1 MKLKHT
7 LLAAAALAGMATA
20 AQAVDF
26 GGYFRAGPGS
36 KGANKCF
43 GGPLEGG
50 TYRLGNEC
58 NTYGEFQ
65 LSQGGKAGGVDYKAL
80 LMTNFYKPGSDV
92 GDGSTTVKVNQIY
105 AEAKGFDVAPNQT
118 FWVGRRFYG
127 RADVHMVD
135 TFYVNMT
142 GSGAGVEGI
151 DLGFGLLNLA
161 VFRSSEYDGD
171 NVPVGLRGT
180 RFNADLNGINTN
192 PGGKLRITGTYTNV
206 NGTGGENGYG
216 LSFQHNQANFLGG
229 ENTAWLQFAQGS
241 AYLNGGFGGFT
252 DGSDQKRW
260 RLVESMTWVKGP
272 LTGQAQFVIGKQGD
286 DNGKEKFSTIGGRVA
301 YAFTNNFKLQGELG
315 YSQNKPDGGDT
326 ARVTKFTIAP
336 TLTVGP
342 NYYDR
347 PELRLYYTHAN
358 WNETYRLN
366 NPQYGGDKSGD
377 SVGIQVEMWF

>member
-7 LLAAAALAGMATA
+7 LLATVALAGMATA

-26 GGYFRAGPGS
+26 GGYFRVGPGS
-36 KGANKCF
+36 KGANKCY

-58 NTYGEFQ
+58 NTYGEFR

-80 LMTNFYKPGSDV
+80 LMTNFFKPGSDV

-151 DLGFGLLNLA
+151 DLGVGLLNLA
-161 VFRSSEYDGD
+161 VFRTDESGTT
-171 NVPVGLRGT
+171 RGT
-180 RFNADLNGINTN
+180 RLNADLNGVSTN
-192 PGGKLRITGTYTNV
+192 PGGKLRITGTYTNF
-206 NGTGGENGYG
+206 NGPGGENGYG

-241 AYLNGGFGGFT
+241 AYLNGNFGGGT
-252 DGSDQKRW
+252 DDSSMKRW

-272 LTGQAQFVIGKQGD
+272 LTGQAQLVFGKQGAD
-286 DNGKEKFSTIGGRVA
+286 TKEKFSTIGGRVA

-315 YSQNKPDGGDT
+315 FSQNKPDGGDT
-326 ARVTKFTIAP
+326 SRLTKFTIAP